1 MAEESEAAAPGVEV
15 WRHMWGAKVQWPA
28 EMPDDMLKTVIGTVS
43 RAWFC
48 ACPLCWFSFCPF
60 SPPTES
66 TRDKLD
72 PIADWQTQGDDVVQA
87 LKSQFDAAWGPSW
100 HVVIGKNFGSRVTH
114 EARKM
119 TFFYYEDKA
128 CLVFKA

>member
-1 MAEESEAAAPGVEV
+1 MWYCLWAA
-15 WRHMWGAKVQWPA
+15 
-28 EMPDDMLKTVIGTVS
+28 
-43 RAWFC
+43 
-48 ACPLCWFSFCPF
+48 
-60 SPPTES
+60 ES

-72 PIADWQTQGDDVVQA
+72 PITDWQSQGDDVVQG
-87 LKSQFDAAWGPSW
+87 LKAQFDAAWGPSW